1 MLCQLCKARVDLMIS
16 SDFFDTKGIR
26 VKMSD
31 NQHDLANEFPQ
42 YKDKIHSLKTE
53 NAHFRKLFDEYHELN
68 KRIGRLEQRIEL
80 ATQQE
85 EEQVRKSRLVV
96 KDELYKMLAKEL

>member
-1 MLCQLCKARVDLMIS
+1 
-16 SDFFDTKGIR
+16 
-26 VKMSD
+26 MSD